1 MDVYV
6 GYVRE
11 WGGKMLVQEMELCQ
25 VTDLP
30 ASM

>member
-11 WGGKMLVQEMELCQ
+11 WGEMLVQEMELCQ

-30 ASM
+30 SSM